1 MKYLITY
8 MEDIFIEFKKIKFKK
23 LVDIKREIKNPDLID
38 LMKKFDIK
46 LKT

>member
-1 MKYLITY
+1 

-23 LVDIKREIKNPDLID
+23 LVDIKREIKNLDLID

>member
-1 MKYLITY
+1 

-23 LVDIKREIKNPDLID
+23 LVDIKREIKKPDLID

>member
-1 MKYLITY
+1 
-8 MEDIFIEFKKIKFKK
+8 MENIFIEFKK
-23 LVDIKREIKNPDLID
+23 LADIKGEIKDPDLID

>member
-23 LVDIKREIKNPDLID
+23 LVDIKREIKNLDLID